1 MKNCRQSAGGGGGGC
16 ISLILGSPFLLANNP
31 PSSLLVSSY
40 NSTLHAVQAR
50 KQYFALEILVN
61 HISDRLLQTCT
72 KWRIVYPV
80 IWRLHARHNA
90 RDYEASSSRLGLI
103 SSCQMLEVVATHYA
117 IPPSTSFNPPYPLP
131 PNLPFP
137 GCSPCT
143 MQYTLNTYH
152 LLRRS

>member
-1 MKNCRQSAGGGGGGC
+1 MKNCRQCAGGGGGGC

-31 PSSLLVSSY
+31 PSLLVSSY
-40 NSTLHAVQAR
+40 NSTLHAVQTR
-50 KQYFALEILVN
+50 EQSFALEILVH

-80 IWRLHARHNA
+80 IWRLHARDNA

-117 IPPSTSFNPPYPLP
+117 IPPSTSFNRP
-131 PNLPFP
+131 
-137 GCSPCT
+137 
-143 MQYTLNTYH
+143 TLHPQPTPTP
-152 LLRRS
+152 